1 MRCPPS
7 GPGGG
12 PPRAASPLLPLQG
25 PKVSRP
31 GLHIE
36 TAVAVVS
43 AWSGGGCVGVLG
55 SGCSAVWFLLFSAPG
70 LARGSPV
77 YPDS

>member
-25 PKVSRP
+25 PKVARP

-43 AWSGGGCVGVLG
+43 AWTQVV
-55 SGCSAVWFLLFSAPG
+55 AVWVSWGAAAVPG
-70 LARGSPV
+70 GSLCSLPQDL
-77 YPDS
+77 PREACAA